1 MPIIVEFTFKDGTTK
16 VERIPAEIWRK
27 NEQKVKKTF
36 MVEKEVAS
44 IRLDPFKETA
54 DINEANG
61 LWPLRELP
69 SKFQLFKGGRAARGA
84 ASMGSNPMQKARE
97 KAAEKK

>member
-1 MPIIVEFTFKDGTTK
+1 MPIIVEFTFKDGTTQ

-27 NEQKVKKTF
+27 DEQKVKKAF
-36 MVEKEVAS
+36 MLDKEAAS

-61 LWPLRELP
+61 MWPIKDMP
-69 SKFQLFKGGRAARGA
+69 SKFQLFKGGRSARGA
-84 ASMGSNPMQKARE
+84 ANMGSNPMQKARE